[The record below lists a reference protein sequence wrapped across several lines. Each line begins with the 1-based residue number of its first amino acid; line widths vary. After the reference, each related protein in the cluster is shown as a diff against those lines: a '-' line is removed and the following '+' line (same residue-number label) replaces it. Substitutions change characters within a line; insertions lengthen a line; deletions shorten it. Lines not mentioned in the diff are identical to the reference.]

1 MEFVNPG
8 FLFGLFAIAVP
19 ILVHLFN
26 FRRFR
31 KVYFTNVDFIREL
44 KKETQKQSRLKHL
57 LVLLTR
63 VLAIVALVFAFA
75 RPYIP
80 VSDNILQLQEQNS
93 ISLYIDNSFSMQ
105 AESESGTLLHTAVEK
120 AREIASVYKSSDR
133 FQLLTNDFEGRH
145 LRFVSK
151 EEFLNLLDEIEFS
164 PVVKD
169 YYEVYTRQSDLLR
182 LEPARIKSAYVLS
195 DFQAHFMF
203 RAEEIK
209 DSLFDSYFIPMQA
222 RNADNLYIDSCW
234 FDAPVQQMNQLL
246 KLYIRIQ
253 NSSGNSYED
262 IPVKLKI
269 NGVQRALASFDVDS
283 YANKTV
289 ELVYTNTQS
298 GIHSGELEINDYPVS
313 FDDKFYFSY
322 TVAPQINVLSINED
336 HANFYLNSLFL
347 NDTTVHYENRIV
359 NQLNFSSLQDYQFII
374 LNGLSKISSGLNQ
387 EILRFLSAGGSVMIF
402 PPDAPLDESYN
413 EFLSEANADT
423 YSTLDTTKQKV
434 GFINFEHSLYEGV
447 FDEIPENMDLPFV
460 NQHFIINPSTRS
472 RQEKLLELQNG
483 EVFLGLYIVEKGR
496 LYLSAVPL
504 AVSYSSFPQHAIF
517 VPTLYK
523 IAVSSIVPQDLYYT
537 LGKNEVIRVESLNR
551 SADEVMKI
559 TGEGGEFEAIPEHR
573 RIGHM
578 EDLYVH
584 GQIIKAGNYFLVYR
598 DDQVDG
604 MSFNYDR
611 TESAMIFLSPDK
623 LKEAITEKHLYNVKI
638 LESANQHFV
647 QTLSDMSRGIQLWK
661 WFVIAALSFLLAEV
675 LLLRLWK

>member
-19 ILVHLFN
+19 ILIHLFN

-262 IPVKLKI
+262 IRMTI
-269 NGVQRALASFDVDS
+269 SA
-283 YANKTV
+283 
-289 ELVYTNTQS
+289 
-298 GIHSGELEINDYPVS
+298 GISMSSPD
-313 FDDKFYFSY
+313 
-322 TVAPQINVLSINED
+322 
-336 HANFYLNSLFL
+336 
-347 NDTTVHYENRIV
+347 
-359 NQLNFSSLQDYQFII
+359 NFSC
-374 LNGLSKISSGLNQ
+374 
-387 EILRFLSAGGSVMIF
+387 
-402 PPDAPLDESYN
+402 
-413 EFLSEANADT
+413 T
-423 YSTLDTTKQKV
+423 
-434 GFINFEHSLYEGV
+434 
-447 FDEIPENMDLPFV
+447 
-460 NQHFIINPSTRS
+460 
-472 RQEKLLELQNG
+472 
-483 EVFLGLYIVEKGR
+483 
-496 LYLSAVPL
+496 
-504 AVSYSSFPQHAIF
+504 
-517 VPTLYK
+517 
-523 IAVSSIVPQDLYYT
+523 
-537 LGKNEVIRVESLNR
+537 
-551 SADEVMKI
+551 
-559 TGEGGEFEAIPEHR
+559 
-573 RIGHM
+573 
-578 EDLYVH
+578 
-584 GQIIKAGNYFLVYR
+584 
-598 DDQVDG
+598 
-604 MSFNYDR
+604 
-611 TESAMIFLSPDK
+611 
-623 LKEAITEKHLYNVKI
+623 
-638 LESANQHFV
+638 
-647 QTLSDMSRGIQLWK
+647 
-661 WFVIAALSFLLAEV
+661 
-675 LLLRLWK
+675 